1 MKMKKILTKVLLII
15 SMALVTSSLN
25 VNFAQGPKPPPS
37 GGSNNGHD
45 LGGNQGTNGGGAPI
59 DGGLEVTLLMAAVYG
74 GFLLYK
80 KWKKG
85 KEISEING

>member
-1 MKMKKILTKVLLII
+1 MKKIITKVFLIVSMLLI
-15 SMALVTSSLN
+15 TTSLN

-37 GGSNNGHD
+37 GGGNNGHD

-74 GFLLYK
+74 GFLLCK
-80 KWKKG
+80 RWKKG
-85 KEISEING
+85 KNISEING